1 MHNEKIEIANGGGR
15 LLLGPSPSKPTLW
28 ILIRRSETIEVLLA
42 FTSVWREPSKLGS
55 RYTLSLLVKNN
66 DNSITERRV
75 PRAFFFVKLWTLL
88 VKHYAKEAS
97 VFSLLRKITTYF
109 AWIRIMLSRASW
121 TWWLVPSISLA
132 SFFNVSYRFRAE
144 FWVARSTMISS
155 RNGGAVSSCKRKLID
170 QVRLWLKRPSF

>member
-42 FTSVWREPSKLGS
+42 FTSVWREPPNFG

-66 DNSITERRV
+66 DNSITRRRV
-75 PRAFFFVKLWTLL
+75 SRAFFFVKLWALL

-97 VFSLLRKITTYF
+97 VFSLRKITTYF

-155 RNGGAVSSCKRKLID
+155 RNGGAVSSCKWILVD